1 MQSNNKKSKGKSILQ
16 LVRLITNKM
25 AHAQSCNLKT
35 LVDIGIVKLMPTS
48 LRLVGIFIIQHFHRI
63 QNESTMKKYLNAL
76 CITVIFSSS
85 VYAQMPPP
93 MMPPQGM
100 PRQPQGSLG
109 GQEGVMRDDPRR
121 PVDQISRDLGVTPKQ
136 FRTCFND
143 VNPAPQGSLPGS
155 NQKHANK
162 QVLLSCL
169 QRANPSITN
178 NSLDAVMDQYRPG
191 GRAAQ

>member
-1 MQSNNKKSKGKSILQ
+1 MKKS
-16 LVRLITNKM
+16 
-25 AHAQSCNLKT
+25 
-35 LVDIGIVKLMPTS
+35 
-48 LRLVGIFIIQHFHRI
+48 
-63 QNESTMKKYLNAL
+63 LNAL
-76 CITVIFSSS
+76 CVS
-85 VYAQMPPP
+85 VVFLNSAYAQIPPP

-100 PRQPQGSLG
+100 QQGMLRPPQG
-109 GQEGVMRDDPRR
+109 GQGGVMRDDPHR
-121 PVDQISRDLGVTPKQ
+121 PIDQISRGLGVTPDQ
-136 FRTCFND
+136 FRMCFND

>member
-1 MQSNNKKSKGKSILQ
+1 MN
-16 LVRLITNKM
+16 R
-25 AHAQSCNLKT
+25 
-35 LVDIGIVKLMPTS
+35 
-48 LRLVGIFIIQHFHRI
+48 
-63 QNESTMKKYLNAL
+63 YLNAL
-76 CITVIFSSS
+76 LVAVCSSS
-85 VYAQMPPP
+85 AFAQTPPP

-100 PRQPQGSLG
+100 QPGMQQGRPPQG
-109 GQEGVMRDDPRR
+109 GVMRDDPRR
-121 PVDQISRDLGVTPKQ
+121 PVDQISRGLGVTPDQ

-143 VNPAPQGSLPGS
+143 VNPAPQGSLPGA

-169 QRANPSITN
+169 QRANPNITN

>member
-1 MQSNNKKSKGKSILQ
+1 
-16 LVRLITNKM
+16 
-25 AHAQSCNLKT
+25 
-35 LVDIGIVKLMPTS
+35 
-48 LRLVGIFIIQHFHRI
+48 
-63 QNESTMKKYLNAL
+63 
-76 CITVIFSSS
+76 
-85 VYAQMPPP
+85 
-93 MMPPQGM
+93 
-100 PRQPQGSLG
+100 
-109 GQEGVMRDDPRR
+109 MRDDPRR
-121 PVDQISRDLGVTPKQ
+121 PVDQISRGLGVTPEQ

-155 NQKHANK
+155 NQKHVNK

>member
-1 MQSNNKKSKGKSILQ
+1 MKIKSWFSL
-16 LVRLITNKM
+16 LASVLFV
-25 AHAQSCNLKT
+25 NLA
-35 LVDIGIVKLMPTS
+35 
-48 LRLVGIFIIQHFHRI
+48 F
-63 QNESTMKKYLNAL
+63 
-76 CITVIFSSS
+76 
-85 VYAQMPPP
+85 AQMPPP

-100 PRQPQGSLG
+100 QQGMPRPPQGG
-109 GQEGVMRDDPRR
+109 PGGVMRDDPHR
-121 PVDQISRDLGVTPKQ
+121 PVDQISRGLGVTPDQ
-136 FRTCFND
+136 FRACFND

>member
-1 MQSNNKKSKGKSILQ
+1 MKKS
-16 LVRLITNKM
+16 
-25 AHAQSCNLKT
+25 
-35 LVDIGIVKLMPTS
+35 
-48 LRLVGIFIIQHFHRI
+48 
-63 QNESTMKKYLNAL
+63 LNAL
-76 CITVIFSSS
+76 CMSVVFSCSA
-85 VYAQMPPP
+85 YAQNPPP

-100 PRQPQGSLG
+100 QQGIPRQPQGG
-109 GQEGVMRDDPRR
+109 PMHDDPHR
-121 PVDQISRDLGVTPKQ
+121 PVDQISRGLGVTPDQ
-136 FRTCFND
+136 FRMCFYD

>member
-1 MQSNNKKSKGKSILQ
+1 MNAKIFLSLSASALYIHL
-16 LVRLITNKM
+16 
-25 AHAQSCNLKT
+25 AFAQ
-35 LVDIGIVKLMPTS
+35 
-48 LRLVGIFIIQHFHRI
+48 
-63 QNESTMKKYLNAL
+63 
-76 CITVIFSSS
+76 
-85 VYAQMPPP
+85 
-93 MMPPQGM
+93 MPPQGM
-100 PRQPQGSLG
+100 QQGMPRAPLGSQG
-109 GQEGVMRDDPRR
+109 GVLRDDPHR
-121 PVDQISRDLGVTPKQ
+121 PVDQISRGLGVTPDQ
-136 FRTCFND
+136 FRMCFND

>member
-1 MQSNNKKSKGKSILQ
+1 MTKLIIYL
-16 LVRLITNKM
+16 LVI
-25 AHAQSCNLKT
+25 A
-35 LVDIGIVKLMPTS
+35 
-48 LRLVGIFIIQHFHRI
+48 
-63 QNESTMKKYLNAL
+63 E
-76 CITVIFSSS
+76 FSSFAL
-85 VYAQMPPP
+85 AQMPPP

-100 PRQPQGSLG
+100 QQGMPRPPQGG
-109 GQEGVMRDDPRR
+109 PGDPEGMMRDDPHR
-121 PVDQISRDLGVTPKQ
+121 PVDQISRDLGVTPDQ
-136 FRTCFND
+136 FRACFSD

>member
-1 MQSNNKKSKGKSILQ
+1 MKIQ
-16 LVRLITNKM
+16 LSLSLL
-25 AHAQSCNLKT
+25 ASALFANLA
-35 LVDIGIVKLMPTS
+35 
-48 LRLVGIFIIQHFHRI
+48 F
-63 QNESTMKKYLNAL
+63 
-76 CITVIFSSS
+76 
-85 VYAQMPPP
+85 AQMPPP

-100 PRQPQGSLG
+100 QQGMPRPPQG
-109 GQEGVMRDDPRR
+109 GQGGVMRDDPHR
-121 PVDQISRDLGVTPKQ
+121 PVDQISRGLGVTPDQ

-169 QRANPSITN
+169 QRANPNITN

-191 GRAAQ
+191 GKAAQ

>member
-1 MQSNNKKSKGKSILQ
+1 MTKLPIYL
-16 LVRLITNKM
+16 LVI
-25 AHAQSCNLKT
+25 A
-35 LVDIGIVKLMPTS
+35 
-48 LRLVGIFIIQHFHRI
+48 
-63 QNESTMKKYLNAL
+63 E
-76 CITVIFSSS
+76 FSSFAL
-85 VYAQMPPP
+85 AQMPPS
-93 MMPPQGM
+93 MMPPQEMQQGM
-100 PRQPQGSLG
+100 PRTPQGGPG
-109 GQEGVMRDDPRR
+109 GPGGMMRDDPRR
-121 PVDQISRDLGVTPKQ
+121 PVDQISRGLGVTPDQ
-136 FRTCFND
+136 FRACFND

>member
-1 MQSNNKKSKGKSILQ
+1 MKTH
-16 LVRLITNKM
+16 RLFSLLAPM
-25 AHAQSCNLKT
+25 FF
-35 LVDIGIVKLMPTS
+35 IGS
-48 LRLVGIFIIQHFHRI
+48 
-63 QNESTMKKYLNAL
+63 AL
-76 CITVIFSSS
+76 
-85 VYAQMPPP
+85 AQMPPP

-100 PRQPQGSLG
+100 QQGMPRPPQGG
-109 GQEGVMRDDPRR
+109 PMRDDPRR
-121 PVDQISRDLGVTPKQ
+121 PVDQISRELGVTPEQ

-143 VNPAPQGSLPGS
+143 VNPAPQGSMPGS

-169 QRANPSITN
+169 QRDNPRITN

>member
-1 MQSNNKKSKGKSILQ
+1 MKIRPIFTALAATLFFKL
-16 LVRLITNKM
+16 
-25 AHAQSCNLKT
+25 AFAQT
-35 LVDIGIVKLMPTS
+35 
-48 LRLVGIFIIQHFHRI
+48 
-63 QNESTMKKYLNAL
+63 
-76 CITVIFSSS
+76 
-85 VYAQMPPP
+85 PPP
-93 MMPPQGM
+93 MMPPQGA
-100 PRQPQGSLG
+100 PG
-109 GQEGVMRDDPRR
+109 GQGGVMRDDPRR
-121 PVDQISRDLGVTPKQ
+121 PVDQISRGLGVTPDQ
-136 FRTCFND
+136 FRAGFND

>member
-1 MQSNNKKSKGKSILQ
+1 MKKS
-16 LVRLITNKM
+16 
-25 AHAQSCNLKT
+25 
-35 LVDIGIVKLMPTS
+35 
-48 LRLVGIFIIQHFHRI
+48 
-63 QNESTMKKYLNAL
+63 LNAL
-76 CITVIFSSS
+76 CMSVVFSCSA
-85 VYAQMPPP
+85 YAQNPPL

-100 PRQPQGSLG
+100 QQGMPRAPLGSQG
-109 GQEGVMRDDPRR
+109 GVMRDDPHR
-121 PVDQISRDLGVTPKQ
+121 PVDQISRGLGVTPDQ
-136 FRTCFND
+136 FRLCFND